1 MRSIFHQIVLLLAL
15 GAVMARAQNDKF
27 ANATDLSDLPLPYS
41 GFFGASS
48 TAELGEPAHA
58 GSPAANSIWFQ
69 FKVPQTG
76 AYSFREYLNT
86 SPAARI
92 AIYIGDQVDAL
103 TLVKQ
108 GTSVLFFQAQAGVR
122 YHIAVDSVAA
132 DVVNL
137 QLYPAGGADEV
148 ANADPLPAAL
158 PQRILGNNVLA
169 TTAAGD
175 ENSIPIYPPRNT
187 VWWRWTAPVSG
198 SVRLDA
204 RRCNF
209 YPLMII
215 YEQVP
220 GGSRVNIRVGF
231 RAAGFEV
238 TAGND
243 YYFRVGTADVEPG
256 RIDISFDWIPA
267 GAPPND
273 NIVSATDLGNA
284 SIACDDAW
292 IYRATPEA
300 GLPNENPPQFGQPG
314 DRTLWWKWTCP
325 KSGFYRVSARGSD
338 VIPMLNL
345 YTGTPAALTFV
356 TGQEIEEGLRFT
368 ATAGTLYW
376 IQLNDYRKICPHAE
390 LNLHPAHTETSYF
403 RQLDNRGYFGLL
415 GPQHHPKADPDG
427 DSFSNEVE
435 LACSANPEMRGP
447 FDSLLPHLVSAGSGV
462 WRLRWNVDRQYVETL
477 PGLPITVIPR
487 TTTDLAAPWQ
497 TPAQS
502 TDATGSHKIV
512 NLPVGGR
519 GFARLEVHDPNLEL
533 L

>member
-1 MRSIFHQIVLLLAL
+1 MKSTCHLIVLLLAL
-15 GAVMARAQNDKF
+15 GTGLARAQNDHF
-27 ANATDLSDLPLPYS
+27 ANATDLSNVPLPYTQYFGS
-41 GFFGASS
+41 GS
-48 TAELGEPAHA
+48 TAEPGEPANA
-58 GSPAANSIWFQ
+58 GSPAVNSIWFQ
-69 FKVPQTG
+69 FEVPQTG
-76 AYSFREYLNT
+76 TYGFREYFNT
-86 SPAARI
+86 SPTARI
-92 AIYIGDQVDAL
+92 AIYTGNQVNAL

-108 GTSVLFFQAQAGVR
+108 GTSPLFFEAQAGIR
-122 YHIAVDSVAA
+122 YRIAVDSVSA
-132 DVVNL
+132 DIVNL
-137 QLYPAGGADEV
+137 QLYPAGGADEIED
-148 ANADPLPAAL
+148 ADLLPAAL
-158 PQRILGNNVLA
+158 PQRVLGNNVLA
-169 TTAAGD
+169 TTAVGD
-175 ENSIPIYPPRNT
+175 ENSIPIYPPLNT

-198 SVRLDA
+198 SIRLDA

-243 YYFRVGTADVEPG
+243 YFFRVGTADVEPG

-273 NIVSATDLGNA
+273 NIASATDLGNA
-284 SIACDDAW
+284 SIACDDGW

-300 GLPNENPPQFGQPG
+300 GLPYENPPLYGLPG

-325 KSGFYRVSARGSD
+325 ESGFYRASARGSD
-338 VIPMLNL
+338 VIPMLNI
-345 YTGTPAALTFV
+345 YAGTPAALNFV

-390 LNLHPAHTETSYF
+390 LNIHPAHTETAYF
-403 RQLDNRGYFGLL
+403 KQLENRGYFGLL
-415 GPQHHPKADPDG
+415 GSQRHPKADPDG

-435 LACSANPEMRGP
+435 LACSANPEVRGP

-462 WRLRWNVDRQYVETL
+462 WRLRWNVDESYTQNL
-477 PGLPITVIPR
+477 PGLPVTVIPR
-487 TTTDLAAPWQ
+487 TTTDLAGPWQ
-497 TPAQS
+497 TPTQFIEGS
-502 TDATGSHKIV
+502 GSHKIS
-512 NLPVGGR
+512 NLPTGGR
-519 GFARLEVHDPNLEL
+519 GFARLEVRDPNLEL
-533 L
+533 P